1 MDGIIR
7 DSRTATVARW
17 VANTTY
23 KDFPQETTEY
33 TKALLLKT
41 ITGMIAGSRE
51 PIAKILNTYLAEQGG
66 TPDAGVV
73 AGGFRTTV
81 ENAAYANATFAHAS
95 ELEDNELPSI
105 TSAYWMFPALF
116 PLAQKQVSTGKEVIE
131 SAIIAWEV
139 ASRYCRAAPGWM
151 LMQVHICPPTWFGPL
166 GVAAAAS
173 KLLKLDANR
182 TEHAMT
188 ISGSW
193 ACGLG
198 QAGCDTHFLES
209 GHTAKMGVQS
219 ALLAKAGAT
228 GELGLLEQPNALFAP
243 VSQFGKTDLSI
254 IDRGLGEDPYLIHQ
268 ACIKKYSA
276 CTYSHTSIDALGLLI
291 KEHSLKYDDIERVET
306 QLSRIGDMA
315 VGHHPNPIDL
325 QEARFSVE
333 YLLAEVMLEGAV
345 SATSFTD
352 TATLTDPARNAAKAK
367 VKVSINPEFQP
378 AAPTG
383 EVKVV
388 TKGGKEYVKRLE
400 GWLGSPEHPISTE
413 EIRQVCRPYL
423 ELMLSKSDCDR
434 IEDLTL
440 NLDKQPDVLEIMDI
454 LTYARVGRRQ

>member
-1 MDGIIR
+1 MDGRISE
-7 DSRTATVARW
+7 SRTSTVARW
-17 VANTTY
+17 AADVTY
-23 KDFPQETTEY
+23 RDFPGDTTKY
-33 TKALLLKT
+33 AKALLLKT

-51 PIAKILNTYLAEQGG
+51 PISKILNTYFAEQGG
-66 TPDAGVV
+66 APDAGVV
-73 AGGFRTTV
+73 AGGFRTSV

-139 ASRYCRAAPGWM
+139 AARYCRAAPGWM
-151 LMQVHICPPTWFGPL
+151 YMQVHLCPPTWFGPI

-173 KLLKLDANR
+173 KLLKLDARR

-188 ISGSW
+188 IAGSW

-209 GHTAKMGVQS
+209 GHTAKMGLQS

-228 GELGLLEQPNALFAP
+228 GELGILEQPNGLFSP
-243 VSQFGKTDLSI
+243 VAQFGKTDVSM
-254 IDRGLGEDPYLIHQ
+254 IDRGLGEEPYMIHD

-276 CTYSHTSIDALGLLI
+276 CTYSHTSIDALGLII
-291 KEHSLKYDDIERVET
+291 KDNGLKYDDIERVET
-306 QLSRIGDMA
+306 QISRIANVA
-315 VGHHPNPIDL
+315 VGQKPNPVDL
-325 QEARFSVE
+325 QEARFSVQ
-333 YLLAEVMLEGAV
+333 YLLAEVMLEGGV

-352 TATLTDPARNAAKAK
+352 TNTLTDPAREAAKAK
-367 VKVSINPEFQP
+367 VRVSVNPEFQP
-378 AAPTG
+378 AAPNG

-388 TKGGKEYVKRLE
+388 TKGGREFVKRLDS
-400 GWLGSPEHPISTE
+400 WLGSPEHPLGTE
-413 EIRQVCRPYL
+413 GIRQVCRPYL
-423 ELMLSKSDCDR
+423 ETMLSSADCDR
-434 IEDLTL
+434 IEELVL
-440 NLDKQPDVLEIMDI
+440 NLEKQPDVLEIMDI
-454 LTYARVGRRQ
+454 LTFARVGRRN